1 MVLTVTVLAGGAEC
15 VICVIIPGSLLCNGC
30 NGTEDAQCFVQ
41 ILFIKFATVSHS
53 EPGRAWVLASR
64 QSRAE
69 RPGQKLIVFCNGQH
83 RPGFAHLCKFQ
94 VGEKYHR
101 LPARSLAGL
110 ATVDQWEGAEV
121 RGTPEVVR
129 PVVCPPHREFPD
141 GADSALP
148 SWGSASPGPGAA
160 LRTFHNH
167 GEGLH

>member
-1 MVLTVTVLAGGAEC
+1 MVVMGQRTHNVLCKFCSLSLRLFPTVSQAG
-15 VICVIIPGSLLCNGC
+15 PGSW
-30 NGTEDAQCFVQ
+30 
-41 ILFIKFATVSHS
+41 HH
-53 EPGRAWVLASR
+53 GRAE
-64 QSRAE
+64 QSG
-69 RPGQKLIVFCNGQH
+69 PGQKLIVFCNGQH

-167 GEGLH
+167 GEGLY

>member
-1 MVLTVTVLAGGAEC
+1 MVVMGQRTHNVLC
-15 VICVIIPGSLLCNGC
+15 KFCSLSLR
-30 NGTEDAQCFVQ
+30 
-41 ILFIKFATVSHS
+41 LFPTVSQS
-53 EPGRAWVLASR
+53 QAWVLASR

-148 SWGSASPGPGAA
+148 CWGSASPGPGAA

-167 GEGLH
+167 GEGLS